1 MSEDVPG
8 ADAPVR
14 SQDFPT
20 DGPVELDLAI
30 TAGRIEI
37 ALTDD
42 PDSSTVVHAEIRHDP
57 EAGSPW
63 SQGMSSVLNWVNDQF
78 GDQLGADL
86 RGSPADAVAETT
98 LEMVGSRLSVRA
110 PKPLPLRHIPL
121 AVTVRAPAG
130 SHLKVKTGS
139 AGVTVAGTAN
149 RVDVATGSGDV
160 QIGDTQGAV
169 TVRTG
174 GGAVTIGSAPGTLQL
189 RTGGG
194 EVRVVSLT
202 GSATVGTG
210 HSGVWIGTMDGD
222 VLARSGSGDLTV
234 ADAGAGSVEL
244 MTGSGQVRIG
254 VRAGALAEIDLSSGS
269 GSALSELD
277 VMDTAPDGD
286 VALRIRAR
294 TGSGRAV
301 VTHALH

>member
-1 MSEDVPG
+1 MSEEP
-8 ADAPVR
+8 AEAPVR
-14 SQDFPT
+14 SQNFPT

-37 ALTDD
+37 ELTDSD
-42 PDSSTVVHAEIRHDP
+42 PATSTAVHAEIRHDP
-57 EAGSPW
+57 EAGSQW
-63 SQGMSSVLNWVNDQF
+63 SQGMSSMLNWVNDQF

-86 RGSPADAVAETT
+86 RGSPASAVGETT
-98 LEMVGSRLSVRA
+98 LEMVGNRLVVRT

-121 AVTVRAPAG
+121 AVTVRAPTG

-139 AGVTVAGTAN
+139 ASVTVTGTAN
-149 RVDVATGSGDV
+149 RVDVATGSGKV
-160 QIGDTQGAV
+160 NLEDTQGAV

-174 GGAVTIGSAPGTLQL
+174 GGGITLGYTPGTLQV

-194 EVRVVSLT
+194 EVRVISLA
-202 GSATVGTG
+202 GSASIGTG
-210 HSGVWIGTMDGD
+210 HSNVWVGSMDGD
-222 VLARSGSGDLTV
+222 LLARSGSGDLTV

-244 MTGSGQVRIG
+244 ITGSGQVRVG
-254 VRAGALAEIDLSSGS
+254 VRAGALAEIDVSSGS

-277 VMDTAPDGD
+277 VSDTPPDGD

-301 VTHALH
+301 VTHALQ